1 MTLFPPLL
9 AAAILLV
16 GTPTA
21 AEAGPAARL
30 AKQLGVSRAEARR
43 IIKHRIIVGSA
54 GPTGVGNTPANN
66 GNLLIPAGTIGGGI
80 GGVGPGQ

>member
-1 MTLFPPLL
+1 MTRSIVLIIALL
-9 AAAILLV
+9 LGSA
-16 GTPTA
+16 PA

-30 AKQLGVSRAEARR
+30 AKNLGVSRAEARR
-43 IIKHRIIVGSA
+43 IIKHRLIVGSA

-66 GNLLIPAGTIGGGI
+66 GNLLIPAGTVGTGI

>member
-1 MTLFPPLL
+1 MTRS
-9 AAAILLV
+9 ILLIIALLLSSAPAV
-16 GTPTA
+16 
-21 AEAGPAARL
+21 EAGPAARL
-30 AKQLGVSRAEARR
+30 AKNLGVSRAEARR

-54 GPTGVGNTPANN
+54 GPTGVGNTPANG